1 MTKKPLN
8 LLVDEDLVKKA
19 RDHGLVISKFLENK
33 LIEYFSF
40 IDAVSKTSNPYNTHN
55 QYNNPVNEKPNNYNP
70 YSKPH
75 NSNSGAYGLVVMTSP
90 SHGGGRRFK
99 SG

>member
-1 MTKKPLN
+1 MRMTRKSLN

-19 RDHGLVISKFLENK
+19 RNHGLNLSKFFENQ
-33 LIEYFSF
+33 LRGYFNY
-40 IDAVSKTSNPYNTHN
+40 IRDKA
-55 QYNNPVNEKPNNYNP
+55 NNYTPYTKASDNP
-70 YSKPH
+70 NDKDSR
-75 NSNSGAYGLVVMTSP
+75 AYGLVVMTSP